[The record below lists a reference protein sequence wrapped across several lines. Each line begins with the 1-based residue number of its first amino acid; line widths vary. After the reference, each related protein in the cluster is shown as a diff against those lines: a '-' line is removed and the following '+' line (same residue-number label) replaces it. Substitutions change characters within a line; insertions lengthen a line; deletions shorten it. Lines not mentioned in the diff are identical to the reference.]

1 MTKQR
6 FLAAFLFAAVFA
18 VMLFIP
24 AIARKFVYP
33 MKFREAVEKYSA
45 ENSLDKNFVY
55 AVIKTESNF
64 DPEAVSDAGAKG
76 LMQIM
81 ENTFDWVQF
90 KMNDESC
97 SESYSDICD
106 PEINIKYG
114 TFLLR
119 LLLDEYG
126 SEETAAAAYHSGRGN
141 VNSWLENKNY
151 SADGM
156 TLDDM
161 PSSVTKHY
169 VKKVMT
175 AYNGYNNLY
184 QGV

>member
-6 FLAAFLFAAVFA
+6 FLAAALLSAAFA

-24 AIARKFVYP
+24 SFARKFVYP
-33 MKFREAVEKYSA
+33 MKYREAVEKYSA
-45 ENSLDKNFVY
+45 ENHLDKYFVY

-64 DPEAVSDAGAKG
+64 DPDAVSDAGAKG

-81 ENTFDWVQF
+81 ENTFDWVKF
-90 KMNDESC
+90 KMNNESC

-114 TFLLR
+114 TFLLK

-126 SEETAAAAYHSGRGN
+126 SEETAAAAYHSGRGS

-151 SADGM
+151 SPDGI

-175 AYNGYNNLY
+175 AYDGYNNLY
-184 QGV
+184 